1 MTHDHDTDAH
11 HDHSNHDHQALAD
24 MLDLDAEILAPAM
37 RTVYADI
44 EQAADAPVRSILDL
58 GAGTGTGTF
67 GLLQHFTTAHATAV
81 DASADM
87 LAGLQQQ
94 ADRRGLTDRVTTA
107 RADLD
112 EALPDLEP
120 VDLAW
125 ASAALHH
132 LADPDRTLAQI
143 TAAIRPGGL
152 LAVVEL
158 DGLPRFLPEG
168 SPGATAELHA
178 HELIRADRAVDMPTM
193 GTDWGSRLVRAG
205 LVVEQHREIQL
216 GTAVADLASGEPDT
230 MNRYATAILTRL
242 RGAVTDRLD
251 AADLRALDALVGGG
265 PEDVTH
271 RTDLQVSSE
280 RLLWIARRPA

>member
-1 MTHDHDTDAH
+1 MTHDHGT
-11 HDHSNHDHQALAD
+11 HSNHDHQALAD

-58 GAGTGTGTF
+58 GAGSGTGTF
-67 GLLQHFTTAHATAV
+67 GLLEHFATAHAVAV

-87 LAGLQQQ
+87 LAGLEQQ
-94 ADRRGLTDRVTTA
+94 AAHRGLADRVTTA

-120 VDLAW
+120 VDLVW

-132 LADPDRTLAQI
+132 LSDPDRTLTQI
-143 TAAIRPGGL
+143 TAAIRPRGL

-158 DGLPRFLPEG
+158 DGLPRFLPAG
-168 SPGATAELHA
+168 TPGAAAELHA

-193 GTDWGSRLVRAG
+193 GSDWGSRLVRAG
-205 LVVEQHREIQL
+205 LVVEQHRDIQL
-216 GTAVADLASGEPDT
+216 SATPTDLVSRTPDAI
-230 MNRYATAILTRL
+230 NRYSAAILSRI
-242 RGAVTDRLD
+242 RGAVADRLD
-251 AADLRALDALVGGG
+251 AADLRALDALLDGGT
-265 PEDVTH
+265 DDIRH
-271 RTDLQVSSE
+271 RTDLQVTSE